1 MFDSGQTHPT
11 IGQVELSHGFFYVSN
26 PFWYHYVRSYTNDGK
41 MFALVKMGRRNRMD
55 IPRKSAARKKRIRLI
70 IYVALGLIAV
80 PLITWGLS
88 RLKPAA
94 PGVDAGTVWRDTV
107 KRGPMDLQ
115 VRGLGTLVPE
125 ENSQQAVPA
134 IVQGR
139 VVRRLVL
146 PGTIVKAD
154 TLIMELS
161 NPEAEQAALDAE
173 WQLKEAEAQ
182 YNSLKAQLD
191 SQLLDQR
198 ATAATVKSDYLQ
210 AKLKAEK
217 DAEMARSGIGPQITA
232 DLSQANA
239 EALTTRNQIEGDR
252 VAVLANSIAAQ
263 LAAQKAK
270 VEQLRALYDLK
281 RQQLDSLKVRAGIN
295 GVLEELPV
303 EVGQQVAPGTEL
315 AKVADPTK
323 LQAELKIAET
333 QAKDLQPFQKA
344 EIDTHNGVIPGHVIR
359 IDPAVL
365 NGTRTVDVKLDGPL
379 PPGAVPDLSVDGTI
393 EIEHLDNVLY
403 VGRPAFGQPQSTVSL
418 FKVVNGGKD
427 AVRVQV
433 KLGRTSVNTVEIL
446 EGLNVGDEV
455 VLSDMSR
462 WDSFDRIRLN

>member
-1 MFDSGQTHPT
+1 
-11 IGQVELSHGFFYVSN
+11 
-26 PFWYHYVRSYTNDGK
+26 
-41 MFALVKMGRRNRMD
+41 MD

-70 IYVALGLIAV
+70 IYVAFGLIAV
-80 PLITWGLS
+80 ASITWGIS

-94 PGVDAGTVWRDTV
+94 PSVDSGTVWRDTV

-134 IVQGR
+134 VVQGR

-154 TLIMELS
+154 TVIMDLS

-173 WQLKEAEAQ
+173 WQVKEAEAQ

-191 SQLLDQR
+191 SQLLDQK

-217 DAEMARSGIGPQITA
+217 DVQMAKAGIGPEITA
-232 DLSQANA
+232 QLSQANA

-252 VAVLANSIAAQ
+252 VAVLSNSIAAQ

-295 GVLEELPV
+295 GVLQELPV
-303 EVGQQVAPGTEL
+303 EVGQQVAPGTML

-379 PPGAVPDLSVDGTI
+379 PPGAVPELSVDGTI

-446 EGLNVGDEV
+446 QGLSVGDEV

>member
-1 MFDSGQTHPT
+1 
-11 IGQVELSHGFFYVSN
+11 
-26 PFWYHYVRSYTNDGK
+26 
-41 MFALVKMGRRNRMD
+41 MD

-70 IYVALGLIAV
+70 IYVAFGLIAV
-80 PLITWGLS
+80 ASITWGIS

-94 PGVDAGTVWRDTV
+94 PSVDSGTVWRDTV

-134 IVQGR
+134 VVQGR

-154 TLIMELS
+154 TVIMDLS

-173 WQLKEAEAQ
+173 WQVKEAEAQ

-191 SQLLDQR
+191 SQLLDQK

-217 DAEMARSGIGPQITA
+217 DVQMAKAGIGPEITA
-232 DLSQANA
+232 QLSQANA

-252 VAVLANSIAAQ
+252 VAVLSNSIAAQ

-281 RQQLDSLKVRAGIN
+281 RQQLDSLKVRAGIS
-295 GVLEELPV
+295 GVLQELPV
-303 EVGQQVAPGTEL
+303 EVGQQVAPGTML

-379 PPGAVPDLSVDGTI
+379 PPGAVPELSVDGTI

-446 EGLNVGDEV
+446 QGLSVGDEV

>member
-1 MFDSGQTHPT
+1 
-11 IGQVELSHGFFYVSN
+11 
-26 PFWYHYVRSYTNDGK
+26 
-41 MFALVKMGRRNRMD
+41 MD
-55 IPRKSAARKKRIRLI
+55 IPRKGVTRKKRIRLI
-70 IYVALGLIAV
+70 IYTAVGLIAV

-94 PGVDAGTVWRDTV
+94 PGVDGGTVWRDTV
-107 KRGPMDLQ
+107 KRGAMDLQ

-134 IVQGR
+134 VTQGR

-146 PGTIVKAD
+146 PGTIVRAD
-154 TLIMELS
+154 TVIMELS
-161 NPEAEQAALDAE
+161 NPEVEQAALDAD
-173 WQLKEAEAQ
+173 WQVKAAEAQ

-191 SQLLDQR
+191 SALLDQR

-210 AKLKAEK
+210 ARLKAEK
-217 DAEMARSGIGPQITA
+217 DSEMARAGIGPEITA
-232 DLSQANA
+232 ELSRASA
-239 EALTTRNQIEGDR
+239 DALTTRNQIESDR
-252 VAVLANSIAAQ
+252 VAVFTNSVAAQ

-281 RQQLDSLKVRAGIN
+281 RGQLESLKVRAGIN
-295 GVLEELPV
+295 GVLQELPV
-303 EVGQQVAPGTEL
+303 AVGQQVAPGTML
-315 AKVADPTK
+315 AKVADPTHLK
-323 LQAELKIAET
+323 AELKIAET
-333 QAKDLQPFQKA
+333 QAKDVQNLQTA
-344 EIDTHNGVIPGHVIR
+344 EIDTHNGIIPGHVIR
-359 IDPAVL
+359 IDPAVI

-403 VGRPAFGQPQSTVSL
+403 VGRPAFGQAQSTVSL
-418 FKVVNGGKD
+418 FKVVNNGRD

-446 EGLNVGDEV
+446 KGLNVGDEV

>member
-1 MFDSGQTHPT
+1 
-11 IGQVELSHGFFYVSN
+11 
-26 PFWYHYVRSYTNDGK
+26 
-41 MFALVKMGRRNRMD
+41 MD
-55 IPRKSAARKKRIRLI
+55 IPRKGVTRKKRIRLI
-70 IYVALGLIAV
+70 IYTAVGLIAV

-94 PGVDAGTVWRDTV
+94 PGVDGGTVWRDTV
-107 KRGPMDLQ
+107 KRGAMDLQ

-134 IVQGR
+134 VTQGR

-146 PGTIVKAD
+146 PGTIVRAD
-154 TLIMELS
+154 TVIMELS
-161 NPEAEQAALDAE
+161 NPEVEQAALDAD
-173 WQLKEAEAQ
+173 WQVKAAEAQ

-191 SQLLDQR
+191 SALLDQR

-210 AKLKAEK
+210 ARLKAEK
-217 DAEMARSGIGPQITA
+217 DSEMARAGIGPEITA
-232 DLSQANA
+232 ELSRASA
-239 EALTTRNQIEGDR
+239 DALTTRNQIESDR
-252 VAVLANSIAAQ
+252 VAVFTNSVAAQ

-281 RQQLDSLKVRAGIN
+281 RGQLESLKVRAGIN
-295 GVLEELPV
+295 GVLQELPV
-303 EVGQQVAPGTEL
+303 AVGQQVAPGTML
-315 AKVADPTK
+315 AKVADPTHLK
-323 LQAELKIAET
+323 AELKIAET
-333 QAKDLQPFQKA
+333 QAKDVQNLQTA
-344 EIDTHNGVIPGHVIR
+344 EIDTHNGIIPGHVIR
-359 IDPAVL
+359 IDPAVI

-403 VGRPAFGQPQSTVSL
+403 VGRPAFGQAQSTVSL
-418 FKVVNGGKD
+418 FKVVNNGRD

-446 EGLNVGDEV
+446 RGLNVGDEV

>member
-1 MFDSGQTHPT
+1 
-11 IGQVELSHGFFYVSN
+11 
-26 PFWYHYVRSYTNDGK
+26 
-41 MFALVKMGRRNRMD
+41 MD

-134 IVQGR
+134 VVQGR
-139 VVRRLVL
+139 VIRRLVL

-161 NPEAEQAALDAE
+161 NPEAEQAAVDAE
-173 WQLKEAEAQ
+173 WQVKEAEAQ

-191 SQLLDQR
+191 SQLLDQK

-210 AKLKAEK
+210 GKLKAEK
-217 DAEMARSGIGPQITA
+217 DAEMAKAGIGPQITA

-239 EALTTRNQIEGDR
+239 EALTTRNQIESDR
-252 VAVLANSIAAQ
+252 VGVLANSIAAQ

-281 RQQLDSLKVRAGIN
+281 RQQLDSLKVRAGIS
-295 GVLEELPV
+295 GVLQELPV
-303 EVGQQVAPGTEL
+303 EVGQQVAPGTML

-333 QAKDLQPFQKA
+333 QAKDLQLGQKA
-344 EIDTHNGVIPGHVIR
+344 EVDTHNGVIPGHVIR

-365 NGTRTVDVKLDGPL
+365 NGTRTVEVALDGPL

-446 EGLNVGDEV
+446 QGLSVGDEV

>member
-1 MFDSGQTHPT
+1 
-11 IGQVELSHGFFYVSN
+11 
-26 PFWYHYVRSYTNDGK
+26 
-41 MFALVKMGRRNRMD
+41 MD

-70 IYVALGLIAV
+70 IYVAFGLIAV
-80 PLITWGLS
+80 ASITWGIS

-94 PGVDAGTVWRDTV
+94 PSVDSGTVWRDTV

-134 IVQGR
+134 VVQGR

-154 TLIMELS
+154 TVIMDLS

-173 WQLKEAEAQ
+173 WQVKAAEAQ

-191 SQLLDQR
+191 SQLLDQK

-217 DAEMARSGIGPQITA
+217 DVQMAKAGIGPEITA
-232 DLSQANA
+232 QLSQANA

-252 VAVLANSIAAQ
+252 VAVLSNSIAAQ

-295 GVLEELPV
+295 GVLQELPV
-303 EVGQQVAPGTEL
+303 EVGQQVAPGTML

-379 PPGAVPDLSVDGTI
+379 PPGAVPELSVDGTI

-446 EGLNVGDEV
+446 QGLSVGDEV

>member
-1 MFDSGQTHPT
+1 
-11 IGQVELSHGFFYVSN
+11 
-26 PFWYHYVRSYTNDGK
+26 
-41 MFALVKMGRRNRMD
+41 MD

-70 IYVALGLIAV
+70 IYIAFGLIAV

-115 VRGLGTLVPE
+115 VRGLGTLIPE

-154 TLIMELS
+154 TIIMELS

-173 WQLKEAEAQ
+173 WQVKEAEAQ

-191 SQLLDQR
+191 SQLLDQK

-217 DAEMARSGIGPQITA
+217 DVEMAQAGIGPEITA
-232 DLSQANA
+232 QLSQANA
-239 EALTTRNQIEGDR
+239 EALTTRKQIESDR
-252 VAVLANSIAAQ
+252 VEVLANSIAAQ

-270 VEQLRALYDLK
+270 VEQLRALHDLK

-303 EVGQQVAPGTEL
+303 EVGQQVAPGTML

-333 QAKDLQPFQKA
+333 QAKDIQPLQQA
-344 EIDTHNGVIPGHVIR
+344 EVDTHNGVIPGHVIR

-403 VGRPAFGQPQSTVSL
+403 VGRPAFGQAQSTVSL
-418 FKVVNGGKD
+418 FKVVNGGRD

-446 EGLNVGDEV
+446 QGLSVGDEV

>member
-1 MFDSGQTHPT
+1 
-11 IGQVELSHGFFYVSN
+11 
-26 PFWYHYVRSYTNDGK
+26 
-41 MFALVKMGRRNRMD
+41 MD
-55 IPRKSAARKKRIRLI
+55 IPRKGVTRKKRIRLI
-70 IYVALGLIAV
+70 IYTAVGLIAV

-94 PGVDAGTVWRDTV
+94 PGVDGGTVWRDTV
-107 KRGPMDLQ
+107 KRGAMDLQ

-134 IVQGR
+134 VTQGR

-146 PGTIVKAD
+146 PGTIVRAD
-154 TLIMELS
+154 TVIMELS
-161 NPEAEQAALDAE
+161 NPEVEQAALDAD
-173 WQLKEAEAQ
+173 WQVKAADAQ

-210 AKLKAEK
+210 ARLKAEK
-217 DAEMARSGIGPQITA
+217 DSEMARAGIGPEITA
-232 DLSQANA
+232 ELSRASA
-239 EALTTRNQIEGDR
+239 DALTTRNQIESDR
-252 VAVLANSIAAQ
+252 VAVFTNSVAAQ

-281 RQQLDSLKVRAGIN
+281 RGQLESLKVRAGIN
-295 GVLEELPV
+295 GVLQELPV
-303 EVGQQVAPGTEL
+303 AVGQQVAPGTML
-315 AKVADPTK
+315 AKVADPTHLK
-323 LQAELKIAET
+323 AELKIAET
-333 QAKDLQPFQKA
+333 QAKDVQNLQTA
-344 EIDTHNGVIPGHVIR
+344 EIDTHNGIIPGHVIR
-359 IDPAVL
+359 IDPAVI

-403 VGRPAFGQPQSTVSL
+403 VGRPAFGQAQSTVSL
-418 FKVVNGGKD
+418 FKVVNNGRD

-446 EGLNVGDEV
+446 KGLNVGDEV

>member
-1 MFDSGQTHPT
+1 
-11 IGQVELSHGFFYVSN
+11 
-26 PFWYHYVRSYTNDGK
+26 
-41 MFALVKMGRRNRMD
+41 MD
-55 IPRKSAARKKRIRLI
+55 IPRKGAARKKRIRLI
-70 IYVALGLIAV
+70 SYTAVGLIAV

-94 PGVDAGTVWRDTV
+94 PGVDSGTVWRDFV

-115 VRGLGTLVPE
+115 VRGLGTLIPE

-134 IVQGR
+134 VTQGR

-146 PGTIVKAD
+146 PGTHVSAD
-154 TLIMELS
+154 TVIMELI
-161 NPEAEQAALDAE
+161 NPEVEQAALDAE
-173 WQLKEAEAQ
+173 WQVKAAEAQ

-217 DAEMARSGIGPQITA
+217 DKEMAQAGIGPEITA
-232 DLSQANA
+232 ELSQANA
-239 EALTTRNQIEGDR
+239 EALTTRNQIESDR
-252 VAVLANSIAAQ
+252 VGVLSNSIAAQ

-270 VEQLRALYDLK
+270 FEQLRALYDLK
-281 RQQLDSLKVRAGIN
+281 RQQLDSLKVRAGIS
-295 GVLEELPV
+295 GVLQELPV
-303 EVGQQVAPGTEL
+303 QVGQQVAPGTEL
-315 AKVADPTK
+315 AKVADPAK

-333 QAKDLQPFQKA
+333 QAKDLQLGQKA
-344 EIDTHNGVIPGHVIR
+344 EVDTHNGVIPGHVIR

-393 EIEHLDNVLY
+393 EIEHLENVLY
-403 VGRPAFGQPQSTVSL
+403 VGRPAFGQAQSTVSL
-418 FKVVNGGKD
+418 FKVVNNGKE

-433 KLGRTSVNTVEIL
+433 KLGRTSVNTVEL
-446 EGLNVGDEV
+446 LQGLSVGDEV

>member
-1 MFDSGQTHPT
+1 M
-11 IGQVELSHGFFYVSN
+11 
-26 PFWYHYVRSYTNDGK
+26 
-41 MFALVKMGRRNRMD
+41 
-55 IPRKSAARKKRIRLI
+55 I
-70 IYVALGLIAV
+70 IYTAFGLIAV
-80 PLITWGLS
+80 ASITWGIS

-134 IVQGR
+134 VVQGR

-154 TLIMELS
+154 TVIMELS

-173 WQLKEAEAQ
+173 WQVKEAEAQ

-191 SQLLDQR
+191 SQLLDQK

-217 DAEMARSGIGPQITA
+217 DAEMARAGIGPQITA

-252 VAVLANSIAAQ
+252 VGVLANSIAAQ

-295 GVLEELPV
+295 GVLQELPV
-303 EVGQQVAPGTEL
+303 EVGQEVAPGTML

-333 QAKDLQPFQKA
+333 QAKDIQPFQKA
-344 EIDTHNGVIPGHVIR
+344 EVDTHNGIIPGHVIR

-379 PPGAVPDLSVDGTI
+379 PPGAVPELSVDGTI

-403 VGRPAFGQPQSTVSL
+403 VGRPAFGQAQSTVSL

-446 EGLNVGDEV
+446 QGLSVGDEV

>member
-1 MFDSGQTHPT
+1 
-11 IGQVELSHGFFYVSN
+11 
-26 PFWYHYVRSYTNDGK
+26 
-41 MFALVKMGRRNRMD
+41 MD
-55 IPRKSAARKKRIRLI
+55 IPRKSAVRKKRIRMI
-70 IYVALGLIAV
+70 IYTAFGLIAV
-80 PLITWGLS
+80 ASITWGIS

-134 IVQGR
+134 VVQGR

-154 TLIMELS
+154 TVIMELS

-173 WQLKEAEAQ
+173 WQVKEAEAQ

-191 SQLLDQR
+191 SQLLDQK

-217 DAEMARSGIGPQITA
+217 DAEMARAGIGPQITA

-252 VAVLANSIAAQ
+252 VGVLANSIAAQ

-295 GVLEELPV
+295 GVLQELPV
-303 EVGQQVAPGTEL
+303 EVGQEVAPGTML

-333 QAKDLQPFQKA
+333 QAKDIQPFQKA
-344 EIDTHNGVIPGHVIR
+344 EVDTHNGIIPGHVIR

-379 PPGAVPDLSVDGTI
+379 PPGAVPELSVDGTI

-403 VGRPAFGQPQSTVSL
+403 VGRPAFGQAQSTVSL

-446 EGLNVGDEV
+446 QGLSVGDEV

>member
-1 MFDSGQTHPT
+1 
-11 IGQVELSHGFFYVSN
+11 
-26 PFWYHYVRSYTNDGK
+26 
-41 MFALVKMGRRNRMD
+41 MD

-70 IYVALGLIAV
+70 IYVAFGLIAV
-80 PLITWGLS
+80 ASITWGIS

-94 PGVDAGTVWRDTV
+94 PSVDSGTVWRDTV

-134 IVQGR
+134 VVQGR

-154 TLIMELS
+154 TVIMDLS

-173 WQLKEAEAQ
+173 WQVKAAEAQ

-191 SQLLDQR
+191 SQLLDQK

-217 DAEMARSGIGPQITA
+217 DVQMAKAGIGPEITA
-232 DLSQANA
+232 QLSQANA

-252 VAVLANSIAAQ
+252 VAVLSNSIAAQ

-281 RQQLDSLKVRAGIN
+281 RQQLDSLKVRAGIS
-295 GVLEELPV
+295 GVLQELPV
-303 EVGQQVAPGTEL
+303 EVGQQVAPGTML

-344 EIDTHNGVIPGHVIR
+344 EVDTHNGVIPGHVIR

-379 PPGAVPDLSVDGTI
+379 PPGAVPELSVDGTI

-403 VGRPAFGQPQSTVSL
+403 VGRPAFGQAQSTVSL

-446 EGLNVGDEV
+446 QGLSVGDEV

>member
-1 MFDSGQTHPT
+1 
-11 IGQVELSHGFFYVSN
+11 
-26 PFWYHYVRSYTNDGK
+26 
-41 MFALVKMGRRNRMD
+41 MD

-70 IYVALGLIAV
+70 IYIALGLIAV

-146 PGTIVKAD
+146 PGTMVRPD

-173 WQLKEAEAQ
+173 WQLREAEAQ

-191 SQLLDQR
+191 SQLLDQK

-217 DAEMARSGIGPQITA
+217 DAEMAKAGIGPQITA

-239 EALTTRNQIEGDR
+239 EALTTRKQIESDR
-252 VAVLANSIAAQ
+252 VEVLANSIAAQ

-281 RQQLDSLKVRAGIN
+281 RQQLDSLKVRAGIS
-295 GVLEELPV
+295 GVLQELPV
-303 EVGQQVAPGTEL
+303 EVGQQVAPGTML

-333 QAKDLQPFQKA
+333 QAKDIQLNQTA
-344 EIDTHNGVIPGHVIR
+344 EVDTHNGVIPGHVIR

-365 NGTRTVDVKLDGPL
+365 NGTRTVEVKLDGPL

-403 VGRPAFGQPQSTVSL
+403 VGRPAFGQAQSTVSL

-446 EGLNVGDEV
+446 QGLSVGDEV

>member
-1 MFDSGQTHPT
+1 
-11 IGQVELSHGFFYVSN
+11 
-26 PFWYHYVRSYTNDGK
+26 
-41 MFALVKMGRRNRMD
+41 MD

-70 IYVALGLIAV
+70 IYIALGLIAV

-134 IVQGR
+134 VVQGR

-161 NPEAEQAALDAE
+161 NPEAEQAAIDAE
-173 WQLKEAEAQ
+173 WQVKAAEAQ

-191 SQLLDQR
+191 SQLLDQK

-210 AKLKAEK
+210 GKLKAEK
-217 DAEMARSGIGPQITA
+217 DSEMAKAGIGPQITA

-239 EALTTRNQIEGDR
+239 EALTTRNQIESDR
-252 VAVLANSIAAQ
+252 VEVLANSIAAQ

-281 RQQLDSLKVRAGIN
+281 RQQLDSLKVRAGIS
-295 GVLEELPV
+295 GVLQELPV
-303 EVGQQVAPGTEL
+303 EVGQQVAPGTML

-333 QAKDLQPFQKA
+333 QAKDLQLGQKA
-344 EIDTHNGVIPGHVIR
+344 EVDTHNGVIPGHVIR

-365 NGTRTVDVKLDGPL
+365 NGTRTVEVALDGPL

-418 FKVVNGGKD
+418 FKVVNDGKD

-446 EGLNVGDEV
+446 KGLSVGDEV

>member
-1 MFDSGQTHPT
+1 
-11 IGQVELSHGFFYVSN
+11 
-26 PFWYHYVRSYTNDGK
+26 
-41 MFALVKMGRRNRMD
+41 MD
-55 IPRKSAARKKRIRLI
+55 IPRKSAARKKRIRMI
-70 IYVALGLIAV
+70 IYIAFGLIAV
-80 PLITWGLS
+80 ASITWGIS

-134 IVQGR
+134 VVQGR

-154 TLIMELS
+154 TVIMELS

-173 WQLKEAEAQ
+173 WQVKEAEAQ

-191 SQLLDQR
+191 SQLLDQK

-217 DAEMARSGIGPQITA
+217 DAEMARAGIGPQITA

-252 VAVLANSIAAQ
+252 VGVLANSIAAQ

-295 GVLEELPV
+295 GVLQELPV
-303 EVGQQVAPGTEL
+303 EVGQQVAPGTML

-333 QAKDLQPFQKA
+333 QAKDIQPFQKA
-344 EIDTHNGVIPGHVIR
+344 EVDTHNGIIPGHVIR

-379 PPGAVPDLSVDGTI
+379 PPGAVPELSVDGTI

-403 VGRPAFGQPQSTVSL
+403 VGRPAFGQAQSTVSL

-446 EGLNVGDEV
+446 QGLSVGDEV

>member
-1 MFDSGQTHPT
+1 M
-11 IGQVELSHGFFYVSN
+11 
-26 PFWYHYVRSYTNDGK
+26 
-41 MFALVKMGRRNRMD
+41 A
-55 IPRKSAARKKRIRLI
+55 
-70 IYVALGLIAV
+70 
-80 PLITWGLS
+80 
-88 RLKPAA
+88 
-94 PGVDAGTVWRDTV
+94 
-107 KRGPMDLQ
+107 
-115 VRGLGTLVPE
+115 
-125 ENSQQAVPA
+125 
-134 IVQGR
+134 
-139 VVRRLVL
+139 
-146 PGTIVKAD
+146 KA
-154 TLIMELS
+154 
-161 NPEAEQAALDAE
+161 
-173 WQLKEAEAQ
+173 
-182 YNSLKAQLD
+182 
-191 SQLLDQR
+191 
-198 ATAATVKSDYLQ
+198 
-210 AKLKAEK
+210 
-217 DAEMARSGIGPQITA
+217 GIGPEITA
-232 DLSQANA
+232 QLSQANA

-252 VAVLANSIAAQ
+252 VAVLSNSIAAQ

-295 GVLEELPV
+295 GVLQELPV
-303 EVGQQVAPGTEL
+303 EVGQQVAPGTML
-315 AKVADPTK
+315 AKVADPAK

-344 EIDTHNGVIPGHVIR
+344 EVDTHNGVIPGHVIR

-379 PPGAVPDLSVDGTI
+379 PPGAVPELSVDGTI

-403 VGRPAFGQPQSTVSL
+403 VGRPAFGQAQSTVSL

-446 EGLNVGDEV
+446 QGLSVGDEV

>member
-1 MFDSGQTHPT
+1 
-11 IGQVELSHGFFYVSN
+11 
-26 PFWYHYVRSYTNDGK
+26 
-41 MFALVKMGRRNRMD
+41 MD
-55 IPRKSAARKKRIRLI
+55 IPRKSAARKKRIRMI
-70 IYVALGLIAV
+70 IYIGFGLIAV
-80 PLITWGLS
+80 ASITWGIS

-134 IVQGR
+134 VVQGR

-154 TLIMELS
+154 TVIMELS

-173 WQLKEAEAQ
+173 WQVKEAEAQ
-182 YNSLKAQLD
+182 YNSVKAQLD
-191 SQLLDQR
+191 SQLLDQK

-217 DAEMARSGIGPQITA
+217 DAEMARAGIGPQITA

-252 VAVLANSIAAQ
+252 VGVLANSIAAQ

-281 RQQLDSLKVRAGIN
+281 RQQLESLKVRAGIN
-295 GVLEELPV
+295 GVLQELPV
-303 EVGQQVAPGTEL
+303 EVGQQVAPGTML
-315 AKVADPTK
+315 AKVADPNK

-333 QAKDLQPFQKA
+333 QAKDIQPFQKA
-344 EIDTHNGVIPGHVIR
+344 EVDTHNGVIPGHVIR

-379 PPGAVPDLSVDGTI
+379 PPGAVPELSVDGTI

-403 VGRPAFGQPQSTVSL
+403 VGRPAFGQAQSTVSL

-446 EGLNVGDEV
+446 QGLSVGDEV

>member
-1 MFDSGQTHPT
+1 
-11 IGQVELSHGFFYVSN
+11 
-26 PFWYHYVRSYTNDGK
+26 
-41 MFALVKMGRRNRMD
+41 MD
-55 IPRKSAARKKRIRLI
+55 IPRKSAARKKRIRMI
-70 IYVALGLIAV
+70 IYIAVGLIAV

-134 IVQGR
+134 VVQGR

-146 PGTIVKAD
+146 PGTMVKAD
-154 TLIMELS
+154 TVIMELS
-161 NPEAEQAALDAE
+161 NPEAEQAALDAD
-173 WQLKEAEAQ
+173 WQVKEAEAQ

-191 SQLLDQR
+191 SQLLDQK

-217 DAEMARSGIGPQITA
+217 DAEMAHAGIGPQITA

-252 VAVLANSIAAQ
+252 VAVLSNSIAAQ

-281 RQQLDSLKVRAGIN
+281 RQQLDSLKVRAGIS
-295 GVLEELPV
+295 GVLQELPV
-303 EVGQQVAPGTEL
+303 EVGQEVAPGTML

-344 EIDTHNGVIPGHVIR
+344 EIDTHNGVIPGHDIR

-379 PPGAVPDLSVDGTI
+379 PPGAVPELSVDGTI

-418 FKVVNGGKD
+418 FKVMNGGRD

-446 EGLNVGDEV
+446 QGLDVGDEV

>member
-1 MFDSGQTHPT
+1 
-11 IGQVELSHGFFYVSN
+11 
-26 PFWYHYVRSYTNDGK
+26 
-41 MFALVKMGRRNRMD
+41 MD

-70 IYVALGLIAV
+70 IYIALGLIAV

-134 IVQGR
+134 VVQGR

-173 WQLKEAEAQ
+173 WQVKAAEAQ

-191 SQLLDQR
+191 SQLLDQK

-210 AKLKAEK
+210 GKLKAEK
-217 DAEMARSGIGPQITA
+217 DAEMAKAGIGPQITA

-239 EALTTRNQIEGDR
+239 EALTTRNQIESDR
-252 VAVLANSIAAQ
+252 VEVLANSIAAQ

-281 RQQLDSLKVRAGIN
+281 RQQLDSLKVHAGIS
-295 GVLEELPV
+295 GVLQELPV
-303 EVGQQVAPGTEL
+303 EVGQQVAPGTML

-333 QAKDLQPFQKA
+333 QAKDLQLGQKA
-344 EIDTHNGVIPGHVIR
+344 EVDTHNGVIPGHVIR

-365 NGTRTVDVKLDGPL
+365 NGTRTVEVALDGPL

-403 VGRPAFGQPQSTVSL
+403 VGRPAFGQAQSTVSL
-418 FKVVNGGKD
+418 FKVVNEGKD

-446 EGLNVGDEV
+446 KGLSVGDEV

>member
-1 MFDSGQTHPT
+1 
-11 IGQVELSHGFFYVSN
+11 
-26 PFWYHYVRSYTNDGK
+26 
-41 MFALVKMGRRNRMD
+41 MD

-70 IYVALGLIAV
+70 IYIAFGLVAV

-115 VRGLGTLVPE
+115 MRGLGTLVPE

-134 IVQGR
+134 VVQGR

-146 PGTIVKAD
+146 PGTIVKPD

-173 WQLKEAEAQ
+173 WQVKAAEAQ

-191 SQLLDQR
+191 SQLLDQK

-210 AKLKAEK
+210 GKLKAEK
-217 DAEMARSGIGPQITA
+217 DAEMAKAGIGPQITA

-239 EALTTRNQIEGDR
+239 EALTTRNQIESDR
-252 VAVLANSIAAQ
+252 VEVLGNSIAAQ

-281 RQQLDSLKVRAGIN
+281 RQQLDSLKVRAGIS
-295 GVLEELPV
+295 GVLQELPV
-303 EVGQQVAPGTEL
+303 EVGQQVAPGTML

-333 QAKDLQPFQKA
+333 QAKDLRLGQKA
-344 EIDTHNGVIPGHVIR
+344 EVDTHNGVIPGHVIR

-365 NGTRTVDVKLDGPL
+365 NGTRTVEVALDGPL

-393 EIEHLDNVLY
+393 EIEHLDNVLN

-446 EGLNVGDEV
+446 QGLSVGDEV